1 MQIAYIGSWSKEDQ
15 MASVPAKKSARKA
28 QKPPPKSATAK
39 TATVNTRID
48 AKLKAAAEVVLRD
61 LRLTPTDAVRLYY
74 TQIALR
80 RGLPF
85 DLAVPNPATVA
96 ALEEAERGAGKVYR
110 GSSSEIIEA
119 MLHDAE

>member
-1 MQIAYIGSWSKEDQ
+1 MQKAYIDRGRQAMTSKP
-15 MASVPAKKSARKA
+15 VRKA
-28 QKPPPKSATAK
+28 AKTIAK

-48 AKLKAAAEVVLRD
+48 AELKAAAEAVLRD

-85 DLAVPNPATVA
+85 DLAVPNSETEA
-96 ALEEAERGAGKVYR
+96 ALKEAERRGGKIYR
-110 GSSSEIIEA
+110 GSSRAIIEA
-119 MLHDAE
+119 MLNDAE